1 MPEPDIEY
9 SPEVT
14 GGRRPGPDRGV
25 WSLGADGLVLTDAD
39 WTGSPV
45 ILVPAEDVRLLGVD
59 LPIANRARRAAALP
73 FVLEDEVSEP
83 IEALHVAL
91 GGELSPGRH
100 LAGIVRHDRMTE
112 WCEAIDA
119 AGLGAAA
126 IVPDALTLPPADFGC
141 WSVAANAGRVMVRGY
156 DGMAFAVPAS
166 SFLAIWNTADRPR
179 LISYGDSLP
188 GEFTF
193 ETGVLPGPGSAT
205 LTGPDALDLRQGPY
219 ARKSNRAPWARR
231 LFLVAAIGVLGHAAI
246 YTVDTVA
253 LIMTADARRAEVAD
267 LVATAGGPISGDLA
281 ATAESMLPQ
290 TGNPS
295 GLLPLLVRASEA
307 LQPVEQAIAFQSVA
321 YERATG
327 LTMEVEASDLA
338 ALQEVESAL
347 RGAGLGPVG
356 RGAAAEGGRARQTIV
371 LPPQGRTP

>member
-14 GGRRPGPDRGV
+14 GGRRPGPDSGV
-25 WSLGADGLVLTDAD
+25 WSLGVDGLVLTDAD

-45 ILVPAEDVRLLGVD
+45 VLVPTEDVRLLGVD
-59 LPIANRARRAAALP
+59 LPIPNRARRAAALP

-83 IEALHVAL
+83 IEALHVVL

-100 LAGIVRHDRMTE
+100 LAGIVRHERMTE

-119 AGLGAAA
+119 AGLEAAA
-126 IVPDALTLPPADFGC
+126 VVPDALSLPPADFGC
-141 WSVAANAGRVMVRGY
+141 WSVAANAGRVMARGH
-156 DGMAFAVPAS
+156 DGTAFAVPAS
-166 SFLAIWNTADRPR
+166 SFSAIWKTADRPR
-179 LISYGDSLP
+179 LISYGGSLP
-188 GEFTF
+188 GEFMC
-193 ETGVLPGPGSAT
+193 ETGVSAGPGNAA
-205 LTGPDALDLRQGPY
+205 LADPGALDLRQGPY
-219 ARKSNRAPWARR
+219 ARKSNRAPWMRR
-231 LFLVAAIGVLGHAAI
+231 LLLVAAIGVLGHAAI

-253 LIMTADARRAEVAD
+253 LIVTADARRAEVAE
-267 LVATAGGPISGDLA
+267 LVATAGGPINGDLA
-281 ATAESMLPQ
+281 ATAESMLPH
-290 TGNPS
+290 TGSPS

-307 LQPVEQAIAFQSVA
+307 LQPVGQTIAFQSVA
-321 YERATG
+321 YEGATG

-338 ALQEVESAL
+338 ALQAVETAL

-371 LPPQGRTP
+371 LPPQGGTP